1 MTKNTQLKH
10 GTGGIDVG
18 KLIFPAYLLG
28 ILLMLSGAGTVDM
41 YGLCASALWTS
52 IAGAV
57 LITAGAWLSEVK
69 RRHDA
74 R

>member
-1 MTKNTQLKH
+1 M
-10 GTGGIDVG
+10 D

-28 ILLMLSGAGTVDM
+28 ILLMLFGAGTVDV

-52 IAGAV
+52 IAGAA
-57 LITAGAWLSEVK
+57 LIATGAWLSEVK
-69 RRHDA
+69 RRHDV